1 MLYVWI
7 GRLRPDAV
15 PVPPSIQEQTNDFLG
30 QPLIKIHSAGP
41 LRDEAG
47 KRAAMMMVFEE
58 DNRAAAESFVESSP
72 CLLADLYEE
81 HRLYE
86 YQNEAG

>member
-1 MLYVWI
+1 
-7 GRLRPDAV
+7 
-15 PVPPSIQEQTNDFLG
+15 
-30 QPLIKIHSAGP
+30 
-41 LRDEAG
+41 
-47 KRAAMMMVFEE
+47 MMVFEE

-72 CLLADLYEE
+72 YLLADLYEE